1 MWSAFFSFIQVCLYI
16 SVLFCF
22 TLFFYIYANNTFQ
35 YIMVLYIL
43 FGVGRVLLHQWKE
56 RGKERETHMLP
67 ITHYLISCLKYC
79 RCWTNH
85 VLLNQTH
92 PLFFQV
98 VSHLLVL
105 MFSQFLVSILV
116 IFCEYCLNLGISMAF
131 PEISERLQMNSSMHT
146 IHPKHRHTDMWEE
159 RRNCWVR
166 AVLLLE
172 YIPERHLPLKQTC
185 LYEHSS

>member
-1 MWSAFFSFIQVCLYI
+1 
-16 SVLFCF
+16 
-22 TLFFYIYANNTFQ
+22 
-35 YIMVLYIL
+35 
-43 FGVGRVLLHQWKE
+43 
-56 RGKERETHMLP
+56 MLP
-67 ITHYLISCLKYC
+67 ITHYLISCLKCC

-116 IFCEYCLNLGISMAF
+116 IFCEYCLNLCISMAL
-131 PEISERLQMNSSMHT
+131 PEMSERLQMNSSMHT
-146 IHPKHRHTDMWEE
+146 IHPKHSHTDMREE

-166 AVLLLE
+166 ASPLTFQKDTTSETNVSLWVLGLE
-172 YIPERHLPLKQTC
+172 GDSALRIYLYVRTFPAMANWDSYPLRSCRSSSKFNLPPPCRRLS
-185 LYEHSS
+185 EMSSTVFFFSLSLIKALW